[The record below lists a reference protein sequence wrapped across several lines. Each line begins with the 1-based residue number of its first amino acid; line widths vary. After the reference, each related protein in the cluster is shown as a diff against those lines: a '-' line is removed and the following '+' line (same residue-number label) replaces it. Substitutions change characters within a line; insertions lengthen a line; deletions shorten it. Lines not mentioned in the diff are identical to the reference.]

1 MLRFYFLTICTKL
14 LGLFINKQD
23 VYDALLFEN
32 KSYDTFRTYYKTSKL
47 SIITKTEIITDQN
60 IKKKGVHY
68 GVGMFGYVISLPDFI
83 KYIEKNGKTLA
94 IIECRGNDCYG
105 AILNVVSLDECEGGD
120 VLSYKP
126 YNAYLKEVK
135 EAEKAKV

>member
-1 MLRFYFLTICTKL
+1 MLRFYFLTIWTKL

-60 IKKKGVHY
+60 IEKKGVHY

-83 KYIEKNGKTLA
+83 KYIEKNGKTLGLFVGSEVDYYGSFLEVVNLN
-94 IIECRGNDCYG
+94 ECDDSGVDPK
-105 AILNVVSLDECEGGD
+105 
-120 VLSYKP
+120 KP
-126 YNAYLKEVK
+126 YKTYLKEAE
-135 EAEKAKV
+135 EAKA